1 MDRERTLTAIVT
13 VALMSASGLIA
24 PAMAQTKPA
33 APPAATGSTA
43 PARVVLNKRDRDF
56 IGNAAHG
63 GLAEIDLSKLAQKS
77 ANPDVRRFAD
87 RMIAD
92 HTKIGERLATIAQA
106 DGVDA
111 PQTLDIEHQK
121 LREKLANEHDGTFD
135 REYAHAM
142 VVDHDQ
148 AIKLFQQEEERPG
161 HDVQLTR
168 FARSTLPTLQEHRRM
183 AVALADKLAATAAR

>member
-1 MDRERTLTAIVT
+1 MDRKRTLTAIVT
-13 VALMSASGLIA
+13 VALMSASGLIG
-24 PAMAQTKPA
+24 PAMAQTS
-33 APPAATGSTA
+33 PAATGSTA
-43 PARVVLNKRDRDF
+43 PARVVLNKGDRDF

-121 LREKLANEHDGTFD
+121 LREKLANEHDGNFD
-135 REYAHAM
+135 RDYAHAM

-148 AIKLFQQEEERPG
+148 AIKLFQQEERPG
-161 HDVQLTR
+161 HDVQLMR
-168 FARSTLPTLQEHRRM
+168 FARDTLPTLQEHRRM